1 MVIGMTAMLWPER
14 LMVGTG
20 AAGGGGGDA
29 GAGAGAAGCCAEA
42 AQASS
47 TGAMKMTLR
56 ARVTAGKVNRC
67 RGPV

>member
-29 GAGAGAAGCCAEA
+29 GAAGCCAEA

-47 TGAMKMTLR
+47 SGAMKMTLR